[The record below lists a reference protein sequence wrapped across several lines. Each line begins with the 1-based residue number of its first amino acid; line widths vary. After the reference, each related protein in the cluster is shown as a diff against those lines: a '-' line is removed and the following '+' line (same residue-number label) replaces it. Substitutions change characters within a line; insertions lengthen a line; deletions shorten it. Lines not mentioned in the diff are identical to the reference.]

1 MVAIY
6 ERGPDSVKE
15 ACPTL
20 VTCGSAPGQRRTNR
34 AMAVPVPQTK
44 ARARTFCNLRTISR
58 WGMVRSHSSATH
70 MTMLSRRRFLAASAA
85 SAASAS
91 APAIAAQTAGDFDVA
106 IIGAGAAGI
115 AAARRIAG
123 TKAKFALIEA
133 SDRLGGR
140 CFTETTTFGVPFD
153 RGAHWIHM
161 PDLNPIKPL
170 AGKSGLDIY
179 AAPPAQRVRIGRRY
193 ARPGEMEDYL
203 TATVRVSRAIGEAA
217 RGKQDVS
224 CAQALPKDLGD
235 WQPTIEFVLGPFGCA
250 KDLAEVSALD
260 FARSAERDNDMFCRE
275 GLGSLIVKLADG
287 LPVQLSRPAS
297 LIDWSER
304 NRIEISTPKGRLYA
318 RTVIVTVSTGLL
330 LSDKLKFDPELPK
343 RYLDAIEKLRLGS
356 YDHVALEL
364 PGNPLGLQ
372 RDEVVFEK
380 AQSVRTAALLANI
393 SGTTL
398 CTVEVAGKFGAEL
411 AASGETEMVSFA
423 LDWLTGLYGVDIR
436 KAVKRTSAT
445 RWNQEPWTLGAF
457 SAASPGGQWARAAL
471 AEPVRERIFFA
482 GEATHETLWG
492 TVGGAWASG
501 ERAADA
507 VLKKLGLTGGS
518 PEPKRPAASQSSR
531 RR

>member
-1 MVAIY
+1 
-6 ERGPDSVKE
+6 
-15 ACPTL
+15 
-20 VTCGSAPGQRRTNR
+20 
-34 AMAVPVPQTK
+34 
-44 ARARTFCNLRTISR
+44 
-58 WGMVRSHSSATH
+58 
-70 MTMLSRRRFLAASAA
+70 MTVFSRRRFLAASAA
-85 SAASAS
+85 SAASVGTS
-91 APAIAAQTAGDFDVA
+91 AIAAQAAGDVDVA

-123 TKAKFALIEA
+123 TKARLVLIEA
-133 SDRLGGR
+133 SGRLGGR
-140 CFTETTTFGVPFD
+140 CFTDTATFGVPFD

-161 PDLNPIKPL
+161 PDLNPVTPL
-170 AGKSGLDIY
+170 ALKFGFDIY
-179 AAPPAQRVRIGRRY
+179 AAPPAQRVKIGRRY
-193 ARPGEMEDYL
+193 ARAGEMEDYL
-203 TATVRVSRAIGEAA
+203 TATVRANRAIGDAG

-235 WQPTIEFVLGPFGCA
+235 WQPLIEFVLGPFSCA

-260 FARSAERDNDMFCRE
+260 FSRSAERDTDMFCRQ
-275 GLGSLIVKLADG
+275 GLGALIAKLADG
-287 LPVQLSRPAS
+287 LPVQMSSPVTR
-297 LIDWSER
+297 IDWSER
-304 NRIEISTPKGRLYA
+304 NRIEIITAKGRVFA
-318 RTVIVTVSTGLL
+318 RTAIVTVSTGVLM
-330 LSDKLKFDPELPK
+330 SDKLKFEPELPR
-343 RYLDAIEKLRLGS
+343 RYLDAVGKLQLGS

-380 AQSVRTAALLANI
+380 AESARTAAILANI

-411 AASGETEMVSFA
+411 AASGEPEMVSFA
-423 LDWLTGLYGVDIR
+423 LDWLTTLYGADMR

-445 RWNQEPWTLGAF
+445 RWNHEPWTLGAF
-457 SAASPGGQWARAAL
+457 SAASPGGQWGRGVL
-471 AEPVRERIFFA
+471 AEPVRDRIFFA

-507 VLKKLGLTGGS
+507 VLKRLGFAGGP
-518 PEPKRPAASQSSR
+518 PESKRPATSSSSR